1 MLLPHILVYVLL
13 ISLQLCEPLVQSTR
27 EKEAETGTTTFHLR
41 ASALNQ
47 LLCLT
52 TTSTALHA
60 KNSDELCHMRK
71 F

>member
-1 MLLPHILVYVLL
+1 M
-13 ISLQLCEPLVQSTR
+13 
-27 EKEAETGTTTFHLR
+27 ATTTFHLR
-41 ASALNQ
+41 SNALNQ

-52 TTSTALHA
+52 PPSTALHT